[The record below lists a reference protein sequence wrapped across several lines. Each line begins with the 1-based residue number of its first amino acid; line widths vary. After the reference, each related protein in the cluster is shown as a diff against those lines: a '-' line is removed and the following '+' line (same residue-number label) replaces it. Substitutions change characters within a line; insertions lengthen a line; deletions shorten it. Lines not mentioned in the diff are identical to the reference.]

1 MYYYSLL
8 KTVQGT
14 TQSARTTIPL
24 IYNLDDCVEGLSVI
38 DFPGVDDRDDS
49 IADLA
54 KLLVG
59 LAQIVI
65 FVCGY
70 ELVNLFDCLCYI

>member
-1 MYYYSLL
+1 M
-8 KTVQGT
+8 QGT
-14 TQSARTTIPL
+14 TQSARTTIPF

-38 DFPGVDDRDDS
+38 DFPGVDDRDES
-49 IADLA
+49 IAGLA

-70 ELVNLFDCLCYI
+70 ELVN